1 MAIRSPSITLS
12 NGVEMPQMGLGTWV
26 TTPAEMKAALKI
38 AIETG
43 YRLLDTASLYKN
55 EGAIGETIQELIKSG
70 AIKREDLFIITKRHK
85 SGLASLSARKIPKS
99 TALMLMTKKV

>member
-70 AIKREDLFIITKRHK
+70 AIKREDLFIITKQD
-85 SGLASLSARKIPKS
+85 LAQNPSICHNFTSFQNCNEAF
-99 TALMLMTKKV
+99 A